1 MNRVLLT
8 IALASTLVGCAT
20 HETAAVTTTQ
30 PTVIY
35 VYETPYTVV
44 PWMYNPY
51 FYPPYHPHNPRPT
64 QPVHPVQP
72 KPPYPKPNQPHN
84 NNR

>member
-1 MNRVLLT
+1 MKNSLFT

-20 HETAAVTTTQ
+20 HETTVVPPQ

-35 VYETPYTVV
+35 VYETPYPVV

-51 FYPPYHPHNPRPT
+51 FYPPYHPHEYHKKETPKPQ
-64 QPVHPVQP
+64 QPVRPVQP
-72 KPPYPKPNQPHN
+72 IHP
-84 NNR
+84 